1 MGPQEPSIQTDLSY
15 VRLSQN
21 VGGSEMSETEI
32 KDGLRYSKD
41 HEWIKIEGD
50 IAIVG
55 ITDYAQDSLHEI
67 TFVEISE
74 VGTVLEANSECGLVE
89 SMKAS
94 SDIFTPVAG
103 EIIEVNSELED
114 APEIVNEDPYGKG
127 WMFKIK
133 PSNLDADLAKLLDAA
148 GYKAFIESL

>member
-1 MGPQEPSIQTDLSY
+1 
-15 VRLSQN
+15 
-21 VGGSEMSETEI
+21 MSETEI
-32 KDGLRYSKD
+32 KEELRYSKD
-41 HEWIKIEGD
+41 HEWIKVEGD
-50 IAIVG
+50 LAIVG
-55 ITDYAQDSLHEI
+55 ITDYAQNSLHEI

-74 VGTVLEANSECGLVE
+74 VGTVLEANGECGLVE

-103 EIIEVNSELED
+103 EITDVNGELED

-133 PSNLDADLAKLLDAA
+133 PSNLDTDLAELMDAA
-148 GYKAFIESL
+148 GYKTFIESE

>member
-1 MGPQEPSIQTDLSY
+1 MAVAAHHMD
-15 VRLSQN
+15 
-21 VGGSEMSETEI
+21 GSEMSETVI
-32 KDGLRYSKD
+32 KEGLRYSKD
-41 HEWIKIEGD
+41 HEWIKVEGD
-50 IAIVG
+50 LATIG
-55 ITDYAQDSLHEI
+55 ITDYAQNSLHEI

-74 VGTVLEANSECGLVE
+74 VGTVLEANGECGLVE

-103 EIIEVNSELED
+103 EIAEVNGELED

-133 PSNLDADLAKLLDAA
+133 PSNLDADLADLMDAK
-148 GYKAFIESL
+148 GYEEFIASI

>member
-1 MGPQEPSIQTDLSY
+1 
-15 VRLSQN
+15 
-21 VGGSEMSETEI
+21 MSETEI
-32 KDGLRYSKD
+32 KEELRYSKD
-41 HEWIKIEGD
+41 HEWIKVEGD
-50 IAIVG
+50 LAIVG
-55 ITDYAQDSLHEI
+55 ITDYAQNSLHEI

-74 VGTVLEANSECGLVE
+74 VGTVLEANGECGLVE

-103 EIIEVNSELED
+103 EIVEVNGELED

-133 PSNLDADLAKLLDAA
+133 PSNLDTDLAELMDAA
-148 GYKAFIESL
+148 GYKTFIESE

>member
-1 MGPQEPSIQTDLSY
+1 
-15 VRLSQN
+15 
-21 VGGSEMSETEI
+21 MSDTEV
-32 KDGLRYSKD
+32 KDDRSYSKD
-41 HEWIKIEGD
+41 HEWIKVEGGL
-50 IAIVG
+50 AVVG
-55 ITDYAQDSLHEI
+55 ITDFAQNSLHEI

-94 SDIFTPVAG
+94 SDIFSPISG
-103 EIIEVNSELED
+103 EIVEVNAELED

-133 PSNLDADLAKLLDAA
+133 PSNLDADISGLMDAGA
-148 GYKAFIESL
+148 YKEFIDSL